1 MCKCAFRALLSILLG
16 ICPEA
21 GLPSHRIHICKR
33 ACGAQGRL
41 SDINRSLLTLSRSRK
56 NSIKRQFVLSV
67 DGKEAHAGRAFFG
80 SAETT
85 LQGEVNSLEGSG
97 GWRGRQEHRVKVVG
111 REKLG

>member
-1 MCKCAFRALLSILLG
+1 M
-16 ICPEA
+16 
-21 GLPSHRIHICKR
+21 
-33 ACGAQGRL
+33 
-41 SDINRSLLTLSRSRK
+41 
-56 NSIKRQFVLSV
+56 